1 MTLNHCRE
9 LEGLL
14 TKKNKHL
21 MQARE
26 LQGSAHG
33 MWIRHVVCGSAD
45 LLCLKN
51 RFKKLP
57 T

>member
-26 LQGSAHG
+26 SRAAHMG
-33 MWIRHVVCGSAD
+33 CGSAM
-45 LLCLKN
+45 LFVGVLIC
-51 RFKKLP
+51 FA
-57 T
+57 